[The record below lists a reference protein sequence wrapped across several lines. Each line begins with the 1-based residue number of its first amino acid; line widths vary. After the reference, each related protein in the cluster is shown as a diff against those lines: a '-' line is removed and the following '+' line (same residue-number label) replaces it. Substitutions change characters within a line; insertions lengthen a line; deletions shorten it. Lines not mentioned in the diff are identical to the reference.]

1 MNTKKYVIYLRVST
15 DRQGIKGNGI
25 DAQYAAC
32 IDFVGGGSIVGEY
45 REVESGNSNKRP
57 ELERA
62 LEQCHIEGAVLLVAK
77 LDRLS
82 RNLAFVTRLM
92 EAGIRFQAV
101 DNPIANDLSV
111 HILVAF
117 AQHEREQISIRT
129 KAALAVVKSRG
140 KRLGSKD
147 IIKVAERGRAARS
160 VNALEYAEIV
170 YPTIQ
175 RIKSLGITK
184 LRDIAQELTDR
195 KVETPS
201 RQAKIDKDK
210 AVFGAPKW
218 HPQQVSLVIDRIEG
232 AKQLLNSSN
241 SLPAA

>member
-1 MNTKKYVIYLRVST
+1 MADKKYVIYLRVST
-15 DRQGIKGNGI
+15 DKQGIKGNGI

-32 IDFVGGGSIVGEY
+32 VDFIGAGTIVGEY

-57 ELERA
+57 ELELA

-92 EAGIRFQAV
+92 EAGIKFQAV
-101 DNPIANDLSV
+101 DNPVANDLSV

-117 AQHEREQISIRT
+117 AQHEREQISART
-129 KAALAVVKSRG
+129 KAALAVVKARG
-140 KRLGSKD
+140 KTLGSKD
-147 IIKVAERGRAARS
+147 IIKVAERGRQARTA
-160 VNALEYAEIV
+160 NALEYAESV
-170 YPTIQ
+170 YPTIE
-175 RIKSLGITK
+175 RIRSFGITN
-184 LRDIAQELTDR
+184 LRDIAKELTDR

-218 HPQQVSLVIDRIEG
+218 HPQQVASIIKRVE
-232 AKQLLNSSN
+232 
-241 SLPAA
+241 AANA